1 MKANVSIP
9 SSVAQAAERLA
20 KRLGVSLSD
29 LYTAALNS
37 YVTTHQEDITEALN
51 QVYATEPSEIDTEL
65 IKVQV
70 ALLDGKTW

>member
-1 MKANVSIP
+1 MKANVTIP

-37 YVTTHQEDITEALN
+37 YVTTHHEDITEALN

-70 ALLDGKTW
+70 ALLDGETW

>member
-29 LYTAALNS
+29 LYTVALSS
-37 YVTTHQEDITEALN
+37 YVTTHQEDITEVLN
-51 QVYATEPSEIDTEL
+51 QVYATEPSKLDDEL

-70 ALLDGKTW
+70 ALLDGETW